1 MSRGYDQY
9 DRGGYPDR
17 GDRGGYRGD
26 YPNRGDSRYSRDYG
40 YEMSRRQDY
49 RNGDPGYDDY
59 DDRRGRRGH
68 DNAAYSPDDGPRG
81 KGKGKQNDY
90 IVEDSPKKGKK
101 KAKDE
106 YDPSRKGPIKN
117 RSCTDIICCL
127 LFFVFII
134 GLVVVAYFAYALGNP
149 SALLYP
155 QNSNGETCGF
165 GNQKGRPYLFF
176 FDLVQCARVGPGVV
190 VNGCPTPQVCVSKC
204 PDVNYAFFQSTFG
217 DKSDMICKD
226 GVDKTKDIH
235 TLIIDQECAPYYLK
249 SRSVVQR
256 CLPIDDLLKLGES
269 VLVDG
274 KGNNVNLT
282 GISGVIN
289 GTTLQKASQVFDIF
303 LQAKQYGEKAIAD
316 VQTSWWMIL
325 IALCLACL
333 ISLIWI
339 VLMRWIAGVM
349 VWVTVVAFVFLFA
362 GGAVFGIYMYFET
375 KGSAETFSLH
385 IAVIKMEFAKEKFYL
400 GLGITAGIIFLI
412 VFLIFLFLIQRIRIA
427 IALIE
432 EGSRAVGNMIFT
444 LLWPI
449 IPFVLQM
456 LVISVWATIAV
467 YLASVG
473 RNQNTSAINV
483 TFPNGTIDPTAVQK
497 TNLIDL
503 ACDQEILPTTNTSL
517 GDFCTKLRY
526 NGGDYTIYLQIYNV
540 FMFFWLVNFVVAFGQ
555 MTLAGAFASYY
566 WAWDKKKDIPTF
578 PLLGSLWRTLRYH
591 LGTLAFG
598 SLIIAIVQMIRVALE
613 YIDHKLKGTENPVGK
628 FFIKCL
634 KCCFWCLEKFL
645 KLLNKNAYILTAV
658 YGKNFCMGAKK
669 AFVLILENIVR
680 VAVVDKV
687 TNFLLF
693 IAKLVVVGAVGVMSF
708 FFFDGRISFLRT
720 YTPALN
726 FYFVPII
733 IIILATYII
742 ASCFFSVYEMAVDT
756 LFMCFLMDI
765 DKNDGSPEKP
775 YFMSKNLKKIMGKK
789 NKPPPEHEEEDRH
802 HRGKK

>member
-9 DRGGYPDR
+9 DRDR
-17 GDRGGYRGD
+17 YRGD
-26 YPNRGDSRYSRDYG
+26 YPDRGHSRYNRGQG
-40 YEMSRRQDY
+40 YEMSRRPD
-49 RNGDPGYDDY
+49 YDDY
-59 DDRRGRRGH
+59 DDRRGRGGH
-68 DNAAYSPDDGPRG
+68 DNAAYYHDDGPKGRGGG
-81 KGKGKQNDY
+81 KGNDY
-90 IVEDSPKKGKK
+90 MVEESPKKAKGKRK
-101 KAKDE
+101 DKDE

-127 LFFVFII
+127 LFFIFIV
-134 GLVVVAYFAYALGNP
+134 GLIVVAYFAYAFGNP
-149 SALLYP
+149 NALLYP

-165 GNQKGRPYLFF
+165 GNQKGKPYLFF

-204 PDVNYAFFQSTFG
+204 PDTNYVFLQSAFG
-217 DKSDMICKD
+217 DKNDLICKD
-226 GVDKTKDIH
+226 GIDKTKIQDINKA
-235 TLIIDQECAPYYLK
+235 IIDQDCAPYYLK
-249 SRSVVQR
+249 SRAVVLR
-256 CLPIDDLLKLGES
+256 CLPVDNLLKLGES
-269 VLVDG
+269 IIKDG
-274 KGNNVNLT
+274 KGNNVTLT
-282 GISGVIN
+282 GMDGVIN
-289 GTTLQKASQVFDIF
+289 GTTLQKASKVFDLF

-316 VQTSWWMIL
+316 VQTTWWMIL

-349 VWVTVVAFVFLFA
+349 VWVTVVAFVLLFA

-375 KGSAETFSLH
+375 RGSSETFTLH
-385 IAVIKMEFAKEKFYL
+385 IAVMELKFEKEKFYL

-412 VFLIFLFLIQRIRIA
+412 VFLIFLFLIPRIRIA

-449 IPFVLQM
+449 VPFVLQ
-456 LVISVWATIAV
+456 LAVITGWATIAV
-467 YLASVG
+467 FLASVG
-473 RNQNTSAINV
+473 RNQSTSAINV
-483 TFPNGTIDPTAVQK
+483 TYPNGTINPSAAAK
-497 TNLIDL
+497 TNLFDL

-517 GDFCTKLRY
+517 GDFCTRVRY

-540 FMFFWLVNFVVAFGQ
+540 FMFFWMVNFVVAFGQ

-578 PLLGSLWRTLRYH
+578 PLLGAVGRTLRYH

-628 FFIKCL
+628 FLIKCL

-658 YGKNFCMGAKK
+658 YGKNFCSAARK
-669 AFVLILENIVR
+669 AFMLILENVVR

-693 IAKLVVVGAVGVMSF
+693 IAKLVVVGAIGVMSF
-708 FFFDGRISFLRT
+708 FFFDGRISFLKT
-720 YTPALN
+720 YTPDLN

-733 IIILATYII
+733 IIILATYIV

-765 DKNDGSPEKP
+765 EKNDGSPEKP
-775 YFMSKNLKKIMGKK
+775 YFMSKKLKKILGKK
-789 NKPPPEHEEEDRH
+789 NKAPPANDEGDRRN
-802 HRGKK
+802 RGKN